1 MKTSELQ
8 GLTVKE
14 LQKFATDLG
23 STDSSGLLKQ
33 ELIKEILEIVDTLC
47 GYILI
52 IYGLKLTFRKVKL
65 NKRSDCYCN
74 EKKK

>member
-14 LQKFATDLG
+14 LQKFAVNLG

-33 ELIKEILEIVDTLC
+33 ELIKEILE
-47 GYILI
+47 
-52 IYGLKLTFRKVKL
+52 KQA
-65 NKRSDCYCN
+65 
-74 EKKK
+74 KKKGKSVVTPHKKETLYVPKRKG

>member
-23 STDSSGLLKQ
+23 STESSGLLKQ
-33 ELIKEILEIVDTLC
+33 ELIKEIFEDEFNKKS
-47 GYILI
+47 YS
-52 IYGLKLTFRKVKL
+52 LKNLSDGKQKELSLKEVIKL
-65 NKRSDCYCN
+65 LSA
-74 EKKK
+74 

>member
-23 STDSSGLLKQ
+23 STDSFGLLKQ
-33 ELIKEILEIVDTLC
+33 ELIKEYDLLYIINIKNILK
-47 GYILI
+47 ILI
-52 IYGLKLTFRKVKL
+52 MLK
-65 NKRSDCYCN
+65 
-74 EKKK
+74 